1 MTHLLGAGPLHV
13 TRRCS
18 GSRLPELGLGRVTVG
33 AKGCS
38 QWLSAMFLPLADFTM
53 RMKPLSPAGW
63 RFLLQRTSLDRV
75 NTELESGKLWKPE
88 LG

>member
-1 MTHLLGAGPLHV
+1 M

-38 QWLSAMFLPLADFTM
+38 QCPSAMFLPLADFNNENVAFEPS
-53 RMKPLSPAGW
+53 RLEQ
-63 RFLLQRTSLDRV
+63 RFLFQRTSLDRV
-75 NTELESGKLWKPE
+75 NTELVSGKL
-88 LG
+88 